1 MIRPVLARALAVA
14 LLAVLAFGRSR
25 AETVQPPDISP
36 PDTWQ
41 PRQSGTVRVLN
52 KIDSTLKSLTLHTG
66 ETAHLQS
73 LSITLVACAVRPP
86 DLPADAAA
94 HLAVADSRPDAPGF
108 DGWILQNE
116 PAANMLEHPVY
127 DIQLAGCG

>member
-1 MIRPVLARALAVA
+1 MTRLAQALLAALAVTQA
-14 LLAVLAFGRSR
+14 WG
-25 AETVQPPDISP
+25 ETVQPPSISP

-52 KIDSTLKSLTLHTG
+52 KIDSTLTSLTLHAG
-66 ETAHLQS
+66 QTAHLQS

-94 HLAVADSRPDAPGF
+94 HLAVSDSRPDAPGF

>member
-1 MIRPVLARALAVA
+1 MTRTT
-14 LLAVLAFGRSR
+14 LAVLAVLAGPAW
-25 AETVQPPDISP
+25 AEPVTPPTISP

-41 PRQSGTVRVLN
+41 PRQTGTVRVLN
-52 KIDSTLKSLTLHTG
+52 KIDSTLQSLTLHTG
-66 ETAHLQS
+66 QTVHLQS

-94 HLAVADSRPDAPGF
+94 HLTVADSRPEAPGF

-127 DIQLAGCG
+127 DIQLASCG